1 MSDSTEM
8 TEDVKTAVDFMKSGK
23 FEKAIEAFKDLLDTH
38 EENRAEIFNNIGVAY
53 ANLGKNEEA
62 EENFVNSLKINP
74 TFAQTYINLADLYYK
89 RQELELAID
98 ILTTGE
104 SYLPNDVVIS
114 HYLARIYMEDSRLD
128 LAIDELDK
136 VLEIQPENYDAYYDL
151 AKVYFD
157 MGDWSSA
164 IANFESVVEYKPNNS
179 LIYYYL
185 GQSYEANDEIDK
197 AISNYLKTLTI
208 NDKFHPAY
216 KKLGILFLARK
227 DYEDALEYF
236 NEYIE
241 HDIPQEEIDN
251 TKKIIKKVEA
261 LINEG

>member
-1 MSDSTEM
+1 MSEQKEM
-8 TEDVKTAVDFMKSGK
+8 TTEVKAAVELMHSGK
-23 FEKAIEAFKDLLDTH
+23 FEEAIDSFKDLLDTYPD
-38 EENRAEIFNNIGVAY
+38 NRAEILNNIGVAY
-53 ANLGKNEEA
+53 ANLGKQEDA

-89 RQELELAID
+89 RHELELAID
-98 ILTTGE
+98 ILLTGE
-104 SYLPNDVVIS
+104 SCLPDDVVIP
-114 HYLARIYMEDSRLD
+114 HYLARIYMEDARLD

-136 VLEIQPENYDAYYDL
+136 VLDAQPENYDAYYDL
-151 AKVYFD
+151 GKVYFD

-164 IANFESVVEYKPNNS
+164 IANFESVVEYKQNNA

-185 GQSYEANDEIDK
+185 GQAYEANDEIDK

-208 NDKFHPAY
+208 NEKFHPAY

-227 DYEDALEYF
+227 DYADALEYF
-236 NEYIE
+236 NDYIE

-251 TKKIIKKVEA
+251 TKKIISKVEA
-261 LINEG
+261 MINER

>member
-1 MSDSTEM
+1 M
-8 TEDVKTAVDFMKSGK
+8 TEKINNAVELMKTGK
-23 FEKAIEAFKDLLDTH
+23 FEEAIEAFRNLLDEH
-38 EENRAEIFNNIGVAY
+38 EENRAEILNNIGVAY
-53 ANLGKNEEA
+53 ANLGRQEEA
-62 EENFVNSLKINP
+62 EENFVNSLKLNP
-74 TFAQTYINLADLYYK
+74 MFAQTYINLADLYYK

-98 ILTTGE
+98 ILLTGE
-104 SYLPNDVVIS
+104 GYLPDDVVIP
-114 HYLARIYMEDSRLD
+114 HYLARIYMEDARLD

-136 VLEIQPENYDAYYDL
+136 VLEAQPENYDAYYDL

-164 IANFESVVEYKPNNS
+164 IANFESVVEYKPNNA

-227 DYEDALEYF
+227 DYEDSLEYF
-236 NEYIE
+236 NDYIE

-251 TKKIIKKVEA
+251 TKKIIAKVEA
-261 LINEG
+261 LLNER